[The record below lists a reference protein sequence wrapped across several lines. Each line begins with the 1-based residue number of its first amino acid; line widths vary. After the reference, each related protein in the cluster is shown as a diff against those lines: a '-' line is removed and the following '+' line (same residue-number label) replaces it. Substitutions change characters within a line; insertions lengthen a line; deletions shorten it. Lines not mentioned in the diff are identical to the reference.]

1 MLVAGQVAS
10 LAEKL
15 LKPPSTKCKAVAE
28 EEMEMNERT
37 TTGRPDPRSA
47 KAMIAG
53 EEAPTA
59 GATWLER
66 LFGIWVLEPQA

>member
-1 MLVAGQVAS
+1 M
-10 LAEKL
+10 
-15 LKPPSTKCKAVAE
+15 VAE

>member
-28 EEMEMNERT
+28 EEMET
-37 TTGRPDPRSA
+37 DLL
-47 KAMIAG
+47 
-53 EEAPTA
+53 APTDITLV
-59 GATWLER
+59 GFTWDLARLELYPR
-66 LFGIWVLEPQA
+66 NRF